1 MGAVFDYI
9 IVGAGSAGC
18 VLAHRLSAASH
29 RVLLLEAGPKDGA
42 VVIDMPAALGLLM
55 TNEQY
60 NWRFHS
66 EPEPHLGNR
75 KIFEARG
82 HVLGGS
88 SSINGLNW
96 VRGNAWD
103 YDSWAA
109 KGLPSWSYA
118 GVLPYFKKAE
128 TFDRGPND
136 WRGGSGPMRIE
147 TCPADNPVFQA
158 FLSAG
163 EQAGYPINPD
173 HNAERQEGI
182 HVTQRN
188 THGGKRWSTSRAYLK
203 APGVP
208 PNLQVETRARVVRI
222 ELDGRRAARVH
233 YRWGDVTRAAEA
245 TSEIIL
251 SAGALQSPQVLMLS
265 GIGEPAELRK
275 HGIPLEHALPG
286 VGRNLK
292 DHISLPLQY
301 HVTRP
306 VSIGSKLGSRLGRL
320 SIGAQWLLFKRGLG
334 VSNFFEVGGFISTR
348 DGLPAPNIQ
357 YEFVPMVGE
366 IAHGDVN
373 LDDGIQYYMSL
384 QRPRNSGAVTLASAD
399 PLAAPKFQF
408 NYLSE
413 PDDMAQMVEAV
424 HATREIVRQRAWDGL
439 RGAEAA
445 PGASAKSDTDIA
457 NWIRTAA
464 ATNYHPCCSCRMGV
478 DDLAVV
484 DEDARVHGLDGLR
497 VVDASIMPEIP
508 TGNLNAPTIMMAE
521 KIADAILGAPKGTT

>member
-1 MGAVFDYI
+1 MFDFI

-18 VLAHRLSAASH
+18 VLAHRLSTARH

-42 VVIDMPAALGLLM
+42 IVIDMPAALGLLM
-55 TNEQY
+55 TNETY

-66 EPEPHLGNR
+66 EPEPHLENR
-75 KIFEARG
+75 RIFEARG

-103 YDSWAA
+103 YDNWAA
-109 KGLPSWSYA
+109 KGLPSWSYS

-128 TFDRGPND
+128 TFDRGPSH
-136 WRGGSGPMRIE
+136 WRGGAGPMRIE
-147 TCPADNPVFQA
+147 TCPADSPIFQA
-158 FLSAG
+158 FLKAG
-163 EQAGYPINPD
+163 EDAGYPINPD
-173 HNAERQEGI
+173 HNAERQDGI

-188 THGGKRWSTSRAYLK
+188 VHKGIRWSTSRAYLK
-203 APGVP
+203 TPGVP
-208 PNLQVETRARVVRI
+208 PDLAIETGARVTRV
-222 ELDGRRAARVH
+222 ELDGRRAVRVH
-233 YRWGDVTRAAEA
+233 YRSGGTNRVAEA
-245 TSEIIL
+245 SREIIL

-265 GIGEPAELRK
+265 GIGDPAQLRR
-275 HGIPLEHALPG
+275 HGIAVAHALPG

-301 HVTRP
+301 RVAKP
-306 VSIGSKLGSRLGRL
+306 ISIGSKLGSRLGRL

-357 YEFVPMVGE
+357 YEFVPMLGE
-366 IAHGDVN
+366 IAHGEVN
-373 LDDGIQYYMSL
+373 LEDGIQYYMSL
-384 QRPRNSGAVTLASAD
+384 QRPRNTGAVTLASAD

-408 NYLSE
+408 NYLSD
-413 PDDMAQMVEAV
+413 PDDMAQMIEAV
-424 HATREIVRQRAWDGL
+424 RATRVIVRQRAWDGL

-445 PGASAKSDTDIA
+445 PGASATTDADIA
-457 NWIRTAA
+457 AWIRTAA

-478 DDLAVV
+478 DDQAVV
-484 DEDARVHGLDGLR
+484 DEAGRVHGLDGLR
-497 VVDASIMPEIP
+497 VVDASIMPDIP

-521 KIADAILGAPKGTT
+521 KLADAILSDPKGPA